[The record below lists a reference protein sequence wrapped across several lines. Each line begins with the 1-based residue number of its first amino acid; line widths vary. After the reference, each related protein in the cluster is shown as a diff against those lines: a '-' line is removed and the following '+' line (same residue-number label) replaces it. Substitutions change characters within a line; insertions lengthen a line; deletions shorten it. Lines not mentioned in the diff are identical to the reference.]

1 MGKLTVCILFGGISP
16 EHEVSLRSAESVLN
30 NIDKE
35 KCHVLPVGITRDG
48 KWIYFDMVPG
58 DYELRDGEPDYT
70 GRLVVIGTEIHEHE
84 LEEIFG
90 LV

>member
-1 MGKLTVCILFGGISP
+1 MFTSWGKETPHKFERARIEEILKSFI
-16 EHEVSLRSAESVLN
+16 EDDRILRAKGMVEGV
-30 NIDKE
+30 
-35 KCHVLPVGITRDG
+35 DG

-90 LV
+90 IA